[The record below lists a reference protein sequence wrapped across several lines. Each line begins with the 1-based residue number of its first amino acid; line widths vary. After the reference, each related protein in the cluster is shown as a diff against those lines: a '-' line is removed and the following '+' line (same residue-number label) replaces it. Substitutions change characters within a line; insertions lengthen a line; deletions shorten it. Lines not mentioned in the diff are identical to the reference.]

1 MATLAHGGAT
11 FHYRAIT
18 ADGKLRT
25 GVITAENPR
34 SVARELQ
41 RQGLTPVYVGAEAGK
56 KGLSLSL
63 PSFGSNKR
71 RDVLFF
77 TQELS
82 TLLNSGVPLDRALS
96 ITTDLTTKTQFR
108 AIVSDILRGIKGG
121 KSLAD
126 ALATHPDYFS
136 ELFINMVR
144 AGEASGS
151 LGQIFDRLSVFER
164 SRDELR
170 SYIISS
176 MIYPSLLALVGA
188 GSIFVLLDFVVPRF
202 ASIFDDTRMKIPTP
216 TLMMLEASK
225 IVQQWGWVVAIT
237 LTALIL
243 VFRFYTRTGPGKLWW
258 DETRLRIPFLGD
270 AMRKAETSRFARAM
284 STLVANTVPLV
295 QSLQISAGILM
306 NRRMANS
313 LKDVAQ
319 GVKRGEGISQP
330 LARTKMF
337 PPLASH
343 LLTVGEETGK
353 LDLMFARMADIYE
366 EETRA
371 AIKRFT
377 SIFEPL
383 VILIMGII
391 VGAMVLS
398 MLIAITS
405 INDVAI

>member
-1 MATLAHGGAT
+1 MPAAT
-11 FHYRAIT
+11 FHYRAVA

-25 GVITAENPR
+25 GVITAESTR
-34 SVARELQ
+34 LVARELM
-41 RQGLTPVYVGAEAGK
+41 RQGLTPLYVGEGEK
-56 KGLSLSL
+56 KTASGFRL
-63 PSFGSNKR
+63 PTFTSGR

-96 ITTDLTTKTQFR
+96 ITSELTVRPQFR
-108 AIVSDILRGIKGG
+108 AVVQDILRAIKGG

-126 ALATHPDYFS
+126 ALGLHPTLFS

-151 LGQIFDRLSVFER
+151 LGQIFERLSEFER
-164 SRDELR
+164 TRDELR
-170 SYIISS
+170 SYIVSS
-176 MIYPSLLALVGA
+176 MIYPALLSVVGIGA
-188 GSIFVLLDFVVPRF
+188 IAVILEFVVPRF
-202 ASIFDDTRMKIPTP
+202 AGIFDDSRMKIPVP
-216 TLMMLEASK
+216 TLIMLQVSK
-225 IVQQWGWVVAIT
+225 VVQDWWWVAVAV
-237 LTALIL
+237 L
-243 VFRFYTRTGPGKLWW
+243 VVSISSFRLYISRPAGRLWW
-258 DETRLRIPFLGD
+258 DDRRLKIPLLGEV
-270 AMRKAETSRFARAM
+270 MRKAETSRFARAM
-284 STLVANTVPLV
+284 STLVANSVPLV
-295 QSLQISAGILM
+295 QALTISAGILN
-306 NRRMANS
+306 NRRMANA
-313 LKDVAQ
+313 LREVAQ

-330 LARTKMF
+330 LARTRMF

-353 LDLMFARMADIYE
+353 LDQMFARMADIYE

-377 SIFEPL
+377 AIFEPV
-383 VILIMGII
+383 VILIMGIV
-391 VGAMVLS
+391 VGSLILS